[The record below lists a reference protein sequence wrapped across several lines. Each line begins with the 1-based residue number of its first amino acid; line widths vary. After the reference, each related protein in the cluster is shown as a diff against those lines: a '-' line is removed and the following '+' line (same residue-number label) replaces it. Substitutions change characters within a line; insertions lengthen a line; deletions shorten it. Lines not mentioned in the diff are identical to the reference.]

1 MEMELMENGLTQ
13 EEQAMQPDAVPE
25 LEPSGPD
32 VPEPAENEVSEE
44 PPKKKRTSRKKTEKA
59 ADDPAPIPGNTLEEG
74 EDLPAPEDA
83 SLEDDPLGEGLSQ
96 ADQLDPEP
104 TAAADGIVVM
114 GLVEQ
119 DVSGES
125 DMPTEEPEPGEA
137 AVPPLSQPDAP
148 EPERTRPAAPRA
160 RRFHHFSSRQVDDS
174 HFP

>member
-104 TAAADGIVVM
+104 TAAADGIVVIISASTAS
-114 GLVEQ
+114 GLPHSRFSRMVP
-119 DVSGES
+119 VKRMLVWST
-125 DMPTEEPEPGEA
+125 MPMR
-137 AVPPLSQPDAP
+137 
-148 EPERTRPAAPRA
+148 ER
-160 RRFHHFSSRQVDDS
+160 
-174 HFP
+174 